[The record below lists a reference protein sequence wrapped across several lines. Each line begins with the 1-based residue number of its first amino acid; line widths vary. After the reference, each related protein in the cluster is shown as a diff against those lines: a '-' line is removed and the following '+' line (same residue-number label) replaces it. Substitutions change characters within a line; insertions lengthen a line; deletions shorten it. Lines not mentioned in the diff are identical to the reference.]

1 MNIDP
6 TPDAELASAAL
17 DNEVANDEHL
27 RVQADP
33 RLVAEMAIYQGL
45 RTEIAEVPVPSAV
58 RDASLSAAMAV
69 FDQIHLPPVSPTATV
84 SHTATTVS
92 PTATTVSLTDF
103 RSKRQRHFKWLGAV
117 AAAGVFA
124 LGGVAL
130 FNQRDQDS
138 KASTAAESQLAPS
151 AKVVGGSAP
160 VPNIE
165 ASSNTLLA
173 AGDEASS
180 AESPS
185 TDAAATDAALP
196 AVPAATGATDAVSQA
211 SAGLQEI
218 GGPAEVSA
226 WALAP
231 SLNSEQELIAY
242 VTGANFRATANSVVS
257 ADGSASPDTAA
268 SAAQPASCF
277 DPQLGAVPVRYLG
290 RDVFAIVDPQPH
302 QVRLIEPTSCA
313 VTVIALP

>member
-1 MNIDP
+1 MNINP

-17 DNEVANDEHL
+17 DNEVANDEQV

-33 RLVAEMAIYQGL
+33 QFVAEMAVYRRL
-45 RTEIAEVPVPSAV
+45 RTEIAYVPVQSAV

-69 FDQIHLPPVSPTATV
+69 FDQMHSPPVSH
-84 SHTATTVS
+84 SATT
-92 PTATTVSLTDF
+92 ASLTDF
-103 RSKRQRHFKWLGAV
+103 RLRRQRHYKWLGAV
-117 AAAGVFA
+117 AAVGVFA
-124 LGGVAL
+124 LAGVAIL
-130 FNQRDQDS
+130 NQRGQDF
-138 KASTAAESQLAPS
+138 KASTASESQLSPS
-151 AKVVGGSAP
+151 AKVVGGSGP
-160 VPNIE
+160 VPSIE
-165 ASSNTLLA
+165 SSSNTMLATSAEPSLA
-173 AGDEASS
+173 A
-180 AESPS
+180 SPS
-185 TDAAATDAALP
+185 TDAAAAAAADAIAT
-196 AVPAATGATDAVSQA
+196 AAPQA

-242 VTGANFRATANSVVS
+242 VTGANFKATATSVVA

-268 SAAQPASCF
+268 RAAQTSPCI

-290 RDVFAIVDPQPH
+290 RDVFAVVDSQTH

>member
-173 AGDEASS
+173 AGDEAPS
-180 AESPS
+180 AASPS
-185 TDAAATDAALP
+185 TDQAVDAAAPAATDSAA
-196 AVPAATGATDAVSQA
+196 AASQA
-211 SAGLQEI
+211 SAGLQQI

-277 DPQLGAVPVRYLG
+277 DSQLGAVPVRYLG